1 MKPEKPYSESC
12 EQNQGPI
19 LKVLREVFG
28 QTRRVLEIGSGSGQH
43 AVHFGRGLPHLHWQ
57 PSEVPAHLPGIRLW
71 LQEAALDNVAEPLA
85 LDVTLGPWPETPF
98 DGIFSA
104 NTVHIMAWPAV
115 QQAFC
120 GIGRSLAP
128 GGLFCL
134 YGPFNYD
141 RRFTSESNARFDLWL
156 KQRDPASGVRDFA
169 DLDRLA
175 KTAGLEH
182 VSDIEMPAN
191 NRCLVWRKK
200 TAA

>member
-1 MKPEKPYSESC
+1 MNTEKPYSESC
-12 EQNQGPI
+12 EQNQEPI
-19 LKVLREVFG
+19 LKVLREVFS

-57 PSEVPAHLPGIRLW
+57 PSDIPAHLPGIRLW
-71 LQEAALDNVAEPLA
+71 LQEAALENVAQPLA
-85 LDVTLGPWPETPF
+85 LDVTLGPWPEVPF

-104 NTVHIMAWPAV
+104 NTAHIMAWPAV
-115 QQAFC
+115 QQTFQ
-120 GIGRSLAP
+120 GIGRILAP

-141 RRFTSESNARFDLWL
+141 GCFTSESNARFDHWL

-169 DLDRLA
+169 GLDGLA
-175 KTAGLEH
+175 QKAGLEQ

-200 TAA
+200 SAA